1 MTPLGQFSLGANNR
15 TTKIIDHEDILVI
28 APYNMQVNLLKDHLP
43 DTVRVGTI
51 DKFQGQE
58 ASVVIVS
65 MTVSEVEESPRGL
78 DFVFD
83 KNRLNV
89 AISRAKALVLLVAS
103 PRLVYASVNSIAQM
117 ERVGTFLRFTQ
128 EGSSMG
134 PPHASE

>member
-1 MTPLGQFSLGANNR
+1 M
-15 TTKIIDHEDILVI
+15 
-28 APYNMQVNLLKDHLP
+28 
-43 DTVRVGTI
+43 
-51 DKFQGQE
+51 
-58 ASVVIVS
+58 IVS
-65 MTVSEVEESPRGL
+65 MTVSEVEESPRVL